1 MLEIIELLNEVRL
14 MKILEV
20 NITCSY
26 CFIDGRILEILGWV
40 WREFFKL
47 EMKKRM
53 MEISFRKMGIEKE
66 SKEVDI

>member
-1 MLEIIELLNEVRL
+1 

-20 NITCSY
+20 NITCSC

-53 MEISFRKMGIEKE
+53 MEISFRKMGIENRIKRVE
-66 SKEVDI
+66 I